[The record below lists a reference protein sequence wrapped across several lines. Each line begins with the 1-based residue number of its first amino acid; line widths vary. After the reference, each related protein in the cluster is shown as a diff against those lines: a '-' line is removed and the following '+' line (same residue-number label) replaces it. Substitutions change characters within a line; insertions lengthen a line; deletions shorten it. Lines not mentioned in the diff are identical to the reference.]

1 MEQDYRLAEGEYRF
15 ACLVW
20 ANEPLGSGQ
29 LVALANEAL
38 GWKKSTTYTV
48 LKKLCERGI
57 LHNANGT
64 VTALVKQA
72 QVQQEESAAVVQKS
86 FGGSLPRFVAAFLN
100 TSSIS
105 EEEAAAIRAM
115 LDDAPPPRQRRLN
128 AACLLLNGK
137 EKRHDV
143 QHPFFCAVCRWHQYV
158 RRPAGAALPT
168 VVRAAAQAAGTQQ
181 TAVPALAGGRLR
193 FLLPGGIPVSIR
205 QPGSAAP
212 IQQAGAVVQAL
223 TVPAGTPGAGF
234 AGCGRQC
241 HPARQ
246 HL

>member
-72 QVQQEESAAVVQKS
+72 QVQQEESEVDDVSK
-86 FGGSLPRFVAAFLN
+86 LP
-100 TSSIS
+100 
-105 EEEAAAIRAM
+105 
-115 LDDAPPPRQRRLN
+115 D
-128 AACLLLNGK
+128 C
-137 EKRHDV
+137 RHDDTLV
-143 QHPFFCAVCRWHQYV
+143 
-158 RRPAGAALPT
+158 PT
-168 VVRAAAQAAGTQQ
+168 
-181 TAVPALAGGRLR
+181 
-193 FLLPGGIPVSIR
+193 FLHTLWLMATSK
-205 QPGSAAP
+205 
-212 IQQAGAVVQAL
+212 L
-223 TVPAGTPGAGF
+223 
-234 AGCGRQC
+234 
-241 HPARQ
+241 
-246 HL
+246 